1 MAEKFIIKFSK
12 SGYAK
17 YTSHLDLL
25 RFFKR
30 AFRKSGVAL
39 KYSQG
44 FNPHPKLGFAQPLSL
59 GYSSSC
65 ELLEFETADNL
76 NAEDICEAIT
86 KEMPEGLE
94 IQWCREAPGL
104 DKPLASVCESAE
116 YQVTIPYSAD
126 TEFLNHVKNGYLE
139 QESITALKRRKKD
152 KKMVETDI
160 KAKIRRFEVRAL
172 GENTVLDME
181 LDSGSVSNCSPEL
194 VISSFCSYAGIDTP
208 RYDMEVERM
217 SLKFYNNLQF

>member
-1 MAEKFIIKFSK
+1 M
-12 SGYAK
+12 
-17 YTSHLDLL
+17 
-25 RFFKR
+25 
-30 AFRKSGVAL
+30 
-39 KYSQG
+39 
-44 FNPHPKLGFAQPLSL
+44 
-59 GYSSSC
+59 
-65 ELLEFETADNL
+65 
-76 NAEDICEAIT
+76 
-86 KEMPEGLE
+86 
-94 IQWCREAPGL
+94 
-104 DKPLASVCESAE
+104 ASVQEKLADSLSVLKA
-116 YQVTIPYSAD
+116 YQD
-126 TEFLNHVKNGYLE
+126 THENIIIQGMKTLGETHTKRLIQNGYLE
-139 QESITALKRRKKD
+139 QESITALKRRKRD